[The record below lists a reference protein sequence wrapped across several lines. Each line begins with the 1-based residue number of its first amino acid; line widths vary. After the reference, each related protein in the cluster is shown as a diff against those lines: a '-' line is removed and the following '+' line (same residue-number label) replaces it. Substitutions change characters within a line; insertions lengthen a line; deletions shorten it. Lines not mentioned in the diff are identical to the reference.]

1 MLRIE
6 VWASPGCIIPEYKFK
21 ESPTT
26 ETRRFIRKD
35 LGPFLPRLFV
45 TAGESLGMGPN
56 TLESDISVH
65 FFDYGVDDIDPIQ
78 VRFKVYF
85 NTNRPP
91 KTERLIIRDDVRD
104 TIVGA
109 FRAFNLNMPKSF
121 VVEVFWAQSNG
132 RRTIDGTLTEW

>member
-6 VWASPGCIIPEYKFK
+6 VWTSPGCTIPEYDYE

-26 ETRRFIRKD
+26 ETRRFIRKG
-35 LGPFLPRLFV
+35 LGPFLPRFFV

-56 TLESDISVH
+56 TSVSDVSVH
-65 FFDYGVDDIDPIQ
+65 FFDLGVDDIDLVQI
-78 VRFKVYF
+78 RFKAYF
-85 NTNRPP
+85 NTRRPP
-91 KTERLIIRDDVRD
+91 KAERLFVRDDVRD

-121 VVEVFWAQSNG
+121 EVEVFWVKSNG
-132 RRTIDGTLTEW
+132 RRTINGTLTEW